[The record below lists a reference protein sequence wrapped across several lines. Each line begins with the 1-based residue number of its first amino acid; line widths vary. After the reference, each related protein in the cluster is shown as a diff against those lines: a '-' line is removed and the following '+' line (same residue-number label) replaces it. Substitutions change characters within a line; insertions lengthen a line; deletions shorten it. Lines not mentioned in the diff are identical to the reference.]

1 MDRLGLLFMP
11 AKYQP
16 DLPYL
21 RHVKINRVHLF
32 TFIQIICLAVLW
44 VVKMVKSISIA
55 FPVMVNSSLTP
66 PGNGLAFYKIIYK
79 YKVCT
84 YLLLYTC
91 TLYFRLVCP
100 LTYFAN
106 WSCKMN
112 RCTCNVLR
120 YSNSCVCVMTGRRHM
135 FREKGNEQN
144 IYAVRVVLSW
154 WPHAWWRHH

>member
-55 FPVMVNSSLTP
+55 FPVMVNS
-66 PGNGLAFYKIIYK
+66 
-79 YKVCT
+79 
-84 YLLLYTC
+84 
-91 TLYFRLVCP
+91 
-100 LTYFAN
+100 
-106 WSCKMN
+106 
-112 RCTCNVLR
+112 
-120 YSNSCVCVMTGRRHM
+120 
-135 FREKGNEQN
+135 
-144 IYAVRVVLSW
+144 
-154 WPHAWWRHH
+154 